1 MTKADPGSAPIRPS
15 VRPMAPLL
23 LEEEDRRP
31 SEDLN
36 PELQGV
42 SKPQT
47 GEDFFD
53 DAEQTTGD
61 EEP

>member
-1 MTKADPGSAPIRPS
+1 M
-15 VRPMAPLL
+15 
-23 LEEEDRRP
+23 
-31 SEDLN
+31 N

-53 DAEQTTGD
+53 DAIAADDTAATED
-61 EEP
+61 DSD